1 MASAEAYRELIERLE
16 VEARES
22 PGRYKAKVALFAAL
36 GFLVLGGAL
45 LLSLGLSVGLVI
57 GLLLVSP
64 LLLLKLAKLIW
75 IPIAFGWLMLR
86 ALWVKFPPPEGY
98 RLADGEAPVLRAEVE
113 RLREA
118 AGAPKLDGIY
128 IDPDLN
134 AAAATV
140 PRLLGLFG
148 HRHYLLLGLPLM
160 QLLDR
165 EQFAAVVAHEFGH
178 FGGGHGRFGGWIYH
192 VRLSW
197 YRLLGALSAQR
208 SWSTRVFVRFFNW
221 YAPYFNAY
229 SFVMAR
235 GNEYQADAVAARVT
249 SPQTIGHALIRTN
262 LGSERL
268 SRDFWPGVQ
277 NALKSQ
283 PQPPVL
289 LFREMA
295 GSLRQSAAE
304 DSERLQRALGRKPD
318 FDDTHPTLAQRLAA
332 LGVDAGAVA
341 PPTVSAAEALLG
353 DLLPKLEQRFSEE
366 WRGSIE
372 SAWQEQHQ
380 QAQAEAARLAALQGQ
395 DSHTPEEAVELARL
409 TEDLE
414 PDTDT
419 LPLYRDAVARAP
431 ENALGQFRLG
441 ALLLDREDASGI
453 AHLRK
458 AMELDPDATEAAL
471 HRLGQHYYDV
481 GDEAGRQGVISE
493 LETLYGRRNLAA
505 YEREEIS
512 SRDRFEA
519 HGLDEET
526 LRQARMAFEK
536 AGKVRR
542 AWIARK
548 YIDDPEGPPHFVVLV
563 EWQWLKW
570 MTNEQA
576 VLNRLAEAL
585 DLPGS
590 LVVFSPGNQ
599 RGIAKRVR
607 QTGAPVYGS

>member
-16 VEARES
+16 IEARES

-57 GLLLVSP
+57 GLVLISP
-64 LLLLKLAKLIW
+64 WLLLKLAKLIW

-98 RLADGEAPVLRAEVE
+98 RLADGEAPVLCAEIE

-118 AGAPKLDGIY
+118 AGAPRLDGIY
-128 IDPDLN
+128 IDSDLN

-165 EQFAAVVAHEFGH
+165 EQFAGVVAHEFGH
-178 FGGGHGRFGGWIYH
+178 FGGGHGRFSGWIYH

-197 YRLLGALSAQR
+197 YRLLEALTAQR
-208 SWSTRVFVRFFNW
+208 SWTSRLFVRFFNW

-235 GNEYQADAVAARVT
+235 GNEYQADAVAARIT

-268 SRDFWPGVQ
+268 SQDFWPGVRH
-277 NALKSQ
+277 ALKSQ
-283 PQPPVL
+283 PQPPAL

-295 GSLRQSAAE
+295 SNLRQPAAE
-304 DSERLQRALGRKPD
+304 DELRLQRALGQKPD

-366 WRGSIE
+366 WRGSVE

-380 QAQAEAARLAALQGQ
+380 QAQADAERLAVLQGQ
-395 DSHTPEEAVELARL
+395 TLHTPEEAVELARL
-409 TEDLE
+409 TEDLH
-414 PDTDT
+414 PDADV
-419 LPLYRDAVARAP
+419 LPLYQDAVARAP
-431 ENALGQFRLG
+431 ESAVAHFRLG
-441 ALLLDREDASGI
+441 ALLLDREDASGV

-458 AMELDPDATEAAL
+458 AMELDAEATEMAL
-471 HRLGQHYYDV
+471 HQLGQYYYTV
-481 GDEAGRQGVISE
+481 GDEDGRLGVIAE
-493 LETLYGRRNLAA
+493 LETLYTRRNLAA
-505 YEREEIS
+505 HERAAIS
-512 SRDRFEA
+512 ARDRFEA
-519 HGLDEET
+519 HGLSEEE
-526 LRQARMAFEK
+526 LRKARAVFERV
-536 AGKVRR
+536 GKIRR
-542 AWIARK
+542 AWIVRK
-548 YIDDPEGPPHFVVLV
+548 LIDDPEGPPHFAVLV

-576 VLNRLAEAL
+576 MLDRVAEGL
-585 DLPGS
+585 ELPGS
-590 LVVFSPGNQ
+590 LVVFSPGSQ
-599 RGIAKRVR
+599 RATVKRVR
-607 QTGAPVYGS
+607 QSGAPVYGA